1 MKFYHGT
8 SDIFK
13 IKSMILP
20 ASQTG
25 ILREEFRTKLTE
37 KVFVTFSVKS
47 AEYYAKKACEKY
59 GGNPVIYEVRPIGY
73 ALFNGGT
80 EYICNKAKILN
91 AR

>member
-37 KVFVTFSVKS
+37 KVFITFSVKS

-59 GGNPVIYEVRPIGY
+59 GGNPIVYEVRPMSY
-73 ALFNGGT
+73 PVYNGGN
-80 EYICNKAKILN
+80 EYICDRAKIIK
-91 AR
+91 